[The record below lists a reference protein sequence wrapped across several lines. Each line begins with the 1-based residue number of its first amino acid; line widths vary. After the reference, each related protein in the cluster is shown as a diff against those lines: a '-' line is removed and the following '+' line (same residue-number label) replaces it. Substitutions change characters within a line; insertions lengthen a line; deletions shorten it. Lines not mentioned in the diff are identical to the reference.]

1 MLASC
6 VDDGSSTAP
15 HCRFAVLGDLTNYYS
30 AHCPPWLPRLPT
42 PSTARGRHTAR
53 PITEIQERTDP
64 PIADPTLAVAVERP
78 EFPQLRIRPQRVQ
91 RRRGGRAR
99 GFFGTDSMSFASPP
113 IPTPRFCRTP
123 WVRSASS
130 IRRMPQSASTVSPT
144 SLIYRWSESDL
155 RRHPRPSSCTLFSV
169 CVAVAS
175 AAVLR
180 QRSRRRA
187 QASFPS

>member
-1 MLASC
+1 MRAVRLFRRRVAEASAL
-6 VDDGSSTAP
+6 GTATLRP
-15 HCRFAVLGDLTNYYS
+15 CWPRAPMT
-30 AHCPPWLPRLPT
+30 AH
-42 PSTARGRHTAR
+42 
-53 PITEIQERTDP
+53 QERTDP
-64 PIADPTLAVAVERP
+64 PIADPTWQIAVERP
-78 EFPQLRIRPQRVQ
+78 EFSPATYPTTARSAPPRRPR
-91 RRRGGRAR
+91 R

-123 WVRSASS
+123 WVRSARS